1 MLTNEPTDHY
11 IETSLLIPVSFHA
24 FHPHPV
30 QRYKEEFLARPV
42 TFSSSNFGRIKGL
55 VGREDEE
62 GLVEN

>member
-1 MLTNEPTDHY
+1 MNQPS
-11 IETSLLIPVSFHA
+11 ILLKLPFLYLLPS
-24 FHPHPV
+24 PHPV
-30 QRYKEEFLARPV
+30 QHYKEEFLARRV

>member
-1 MLTNEPTDHY
+1 MNQPTIILKLPFLY
-11 IETSLLIPVSFHA
+11 PLPS
-24 FHPHPV
+24 HPHPV
-30 QRYKEEFLARPV
+30 QDYKEEFLARRV

>member
-1 MLTNEPTDHY
+1 MNQPSILLKIPFWY
-11 IETSLLIPVSFHA
+11 LLPSLL
-24 FHPHPV
+24 HPV
-30 QRYKEEFLARPV
+30 QHYEEEFLARRV